1 MYPKVNIILLNYN
14 GADDTIECL
23 ESLSKITYPNYN
35 IVIVDNNSPDD
46 SVEKILSYLK
56 EKKENF
62 EFFENDEIALENKKE
77 AKKITFIKS
86 RENNGYG
93 HGNNIGIKYALN
105 HGADYVLVLNN
116 DTVVEPDFLEP
127 MVELA
132 ESDEKIGIVSGKINF
147 YDKKDIIWFNGGAL
161 YTCTGK
167 TVHFNINEKD
177 VGQKPK
183 EPITFITGC
192 MWLIPRKILKDVGL
206 INEEYFMYVEDVE
219 YCYRVLK
226 KRYKLK
232 VVDRCRVYHKSGAS
246 SGGHLSEFSVYWSS
260 RNKIR
265 FIKDNF
271 NSLCKL
277 LAYFY
282 NGFFVPMK
290 LFLKGRR
297 DILKVYLKGLKDGFK

>member
-1 MYPKVNIILLNYN
+1 MKNANVNIILLNYN

-56 EKKENF
+56 EKKEDF
-62 EFFENDEIALENKKE
+62 EFFENDEIALKDENE

-105 HGADYVLVLNN
+105 HGAEYVLVLNN

-147 YDKKDIIWFNGGAL
+147 YDKKDIIWFNGGKFDECIAKVEH
-161 YTCTGK
+161 YNFK
-167 TVHFNINEKD
+167 EKD

-192 MWLIPRKILKDVGL
+192 MWLIPRRVLEDVGL
-206 INEEYFMYVEDVE
+206 INEEYFMYVEDLE
-219 YCYRVLK
+219 YCYKVLEK
-226 KRYKLK
+226 GYKLK
-232 VVDRCRVYHKSGAS
+232 VVDKCRVYHKVS
-246 SGGHLSEFSVYWSS
+246 SSTGGNFSKFSVYYKT
-260 RNKIR
+260 RNYLLFSNNLSN
-265 FIKDNF
+265 FICKYTSKMMYVLKLNF
-271 NSLCKL
+271 RLLKKFKL
-277 LAYFY
+277 KELIA
-282 NGFFVPMK
+282 
-290 LFLKGRR
+290 LWKGVIDAR
-297 DILKVYLKGLKDGFK
+297 